1 MAAGSRGPRA
11 DGVCPL
17 KTDRMPSLENRMK
30 VYELPYRRVTLEEV
44 QAVMDG
50 VLPRV
55 RNAKTAREIL
65 DAREDYLKMMLEYQT
80 NSALAYM
87 RYSCNTAD
95 EFYVAENSHYDE
107 IGPAVQSLS
116 VEYASA
122 LLDSPFRPE
131 LEQALSPVLFRSMEV
146 SRKAMSPDIID
157 DMVEENRLV
166 REYSDLMS
174 GLEFTFRGETMPR
187 SVLMKYA
194 KDEDRAVRQECYE
207 VLGRGLEAHREQLDS
222 IFDRMVH
229 VRDRMAK
236 KMGYKNFV
244 ELGYYRMGR
253 LCYDEEMVRV
263 FRENILRDIVPV
275 VSRLR
280 TENAKRLGIRDYH
293 FYDDGVIIPG
303 GDPKPCGKA
312 ELFEAARD
320 MYHAMGGETA
330 AFIDMMLENEAF
342 DVDSRKNKWG
352 GGYCID
358 FPGYRQPFILANF
371 NGTAGDVDVVTHEAG
386 HALNS
391 WLCFSNRFALELGAG
406 GMETA
411 ETHSMSMEFFA
422 WPYMEKFFGREADSY
437 RFMHAMEAF
446 SFLPYG
452 TMVDAFQHIVYENPD
467 MTPAERNAAWLA
479 LEQKFRPHISFEGL
493 PYLSEG
499 TRWQYQMHI
508 YETPF
513 YYIDYCLAQTA
524 AFCFLLASREDYDSA
539 FSRYLHLSRQGGEK
553 VWTDLL
559 SEAGFP
565 SPFTPGALKEL
576 AERVEAM
583 LRSLPA
589 GTERI

>member
-17 KTDRMPSLENRMK
+17 KTDRMPSLENLMK

-371 NGTAGDVDVVTHEAG
+371 NGTSGDVDVVTHEAG

-479 LEQKFRPHISFEGL
+479 LEQKFRPHISFEGM